1 MKNYDLIGAVGGQ
14 NSLEF
19 DERLVAK
26 LTVQQLHLLI
36 AKLLVIRDQSRVA
49 QRREKLLNATD
60 VLHGLIHEFQLGNLD
75 HAIRNSDRSTLL
87 FADVE
92 MARDTVKL
100 VVAESSDPNKA
111 FWLVGGGGPGIDVSD
126 VVKK

>member
-26 LTVQQLHLLI
+26 LTVQQLHLVI
-36 AKLLVIRDQSRVA
+36 AKLLVIRDQSRSA
-49 QRREKLLNATD
+49 RRREKLLNATD
-60 VLHGLIHEFQLGNLD
+60 ALQGLIHEFQLGVLD
-75 HAIRNSDRSTLL
+75 DSIRNADRSTLL

-126 VVKK
+126 VVK